1 MKHYE
6 IHTRAFFFALQTLRM
21 CKKVAET
28 HRECIITKQLS
39 RSSTSVGANLREG
52 KNAISKKDFI
62 YKLTLSQKECDETIY
77 WLELMKNF
85 IDVEIDGIDELIK
98 EANEIMRIISSI
110 LVKAKANPS
119 RA

>member
-6 IHTRAFFFALQTLRM
+6 IHTRAFLFALQTLRM
-21 CKKVAET
+21 CKGVAET
-28 HRECIITKQLS
+28 HKEFIITKQLF

-85 IDVEIDGIDELIK
+85 IDVEIEGMDELLK

-110 LVKAKANPS
+110 LIKAKAKPS
-119 RA
+119 RV

>member
-21 CKKVAET
+21 CKEVAEK
-28 HRECIITKQLS
+28 HKEYILTKQLS